1 MAMNDGKC
9 DKEFQFS
16 IDDAIDKVLDILGG

>member
-9 DKEFQFS
+9 DKEFHFS